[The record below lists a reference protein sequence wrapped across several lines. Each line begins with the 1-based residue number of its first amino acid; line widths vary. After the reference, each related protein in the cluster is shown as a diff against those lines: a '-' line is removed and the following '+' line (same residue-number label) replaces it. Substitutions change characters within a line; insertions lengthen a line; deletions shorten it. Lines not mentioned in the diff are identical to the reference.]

1 MSEKE
6 KKSNNFEFNKS
17 KKKHNFYRYIKY
29 LPVDEYIIRP
39 IASLIV
45 RAVYKTSITPNQL
58 TFINFFFGILSGIAY
73 CFGKPIYFIIGA
85 ILIQISLV
93 FDCADGMLARAKDM
107 CSHYG
112 AYLDLLLDR
121 IVDFFLFGGIVIG
134 QYVYSGN
141 LKLFIAGIFTV
152 ALLFLEIS
160 IFYVIQNYKKRETT
174 GETGPAKSMVI
185 FIIFIFS
192 LINRLDIFMV
202 ALMIGICFN
211 IIFKVIVF
219 LASKPK
225 K

>member
-134 QYVYSGN
+134 QYVY
-141 LKLFIAGIFTV
+141 
-152 ALLFLEIS
+152 
-160 IFYVIQNYKKRETT
+160 
-174 GETGPAKSMVI
+174 
-185 FIIFIFS
+185 
-192 LINRLDIFMV
+192 
-202 ALMIGICFN
+202 
-211 IIFKVIVF
+211 
-219 LASKPK
+219 
-225 K
+225 